1 VPPPVARPTAWADAV
16 DLILWRHADAGD
28 AVEGP
33 ADLQRPLTPKGDK
46 QAQRMAHWLQ
56 KHLPQ
61 STRVLTSPALRARQ
75 TAQALGTRLKVVDAL
90 APGAGVDD
98 LLQAARWPDAREP
111 VLVVGHQPVLGM
123 VAARLLAGQA
133 QPWSVKKGA
142 IWWLRQRDRE
152 SRGEVVL
159 HLVLSPDRL

>member
-1 VPPPVARPTAWADAV
+1 V

-28 AVEGP
+28 AVDGP
-33 ADLQRPLTPKGDK
+33 ADLDRPLTPKGEK
-46 QAQRMAHWLQ
+46 QAQRMAHWLHR
-56 KHLPQ
+56 HLPE

-75 TAQALGTRLKVVDAL
+75 TAQALEMRLKVLDAL
-90 APGAGVDD
+90 APGATVDD

-111 VLVVGHQPVLGM
+111 VLVVGHQPTLGL
-123 VAARLLAGQA
+123 VAARLMAGLDQA
-133 QPWSVKKGA
+133 WSVKKGA